1 MAARKAL
8 NHPFQMKIL
17 LVGTGR
23 AAFHLGHA
31 LKRAGLELV
40 GIYGRNTQQVD
51 RLSAELGITSL
62 TWADAPGE
70 ADTILIAVSDD
81 AIADVAMNIPI
92 GDAVV
97 IHTSGVSDLEK
108 LLPHPHRA
116 VLWPVIS
123 LSPGEPMDFKS
134 VPLVIEANTDAAR
147 DRVNGIACAL
157 SDQVMQ
163 LSHAQRELV
172 HASAAISLNFPLHLL
187 ARAQQLLVDH
197 SIDPSILLPSFLAMA
212 QKAATIGA
220 SEALTGPARRG
231 DLGTIHHHLDR
242 LTDDPE
248 LRAAYARLSSM
259 ILRAYGHPDH
269 GYKDL

>member
-1 MAARKAL
+1 
-8 NHPFQMKIL
+8 MKIL

-23 AAFHLGHA
+23 VAFHLGHA
-31 LKRAGLELV
+31 LKRAGLDLV
-40 GIYGRNTQQVD
+40 GIYGRNVQQVD
-51 RLSAELGITSL
+51 QRAAELGIPSL
-62 TWADAPGE
+62 TLADAPGK
-70 ADTILIAVSDD
+70 ADIIVIAVSDD

-97 IHTSGVSDLEK
+97 MHTSGASDLDK

-123 LSPGEPMDFKS
+123 LSPGEPMDFKP
-134 VPLVIEANTDAAR
+134 VPLVIEANSELALE
-147 DRVNGIACAL
+147 RVKELGQVL
-157 SDQVMQ
+157 SERVME
-163 LSHAQRELV
+163 LTHAQRELV

-187 ARAQQLLVDH
+187 ARAQDLLADH
-197 SIDPSILLPSFLAMA
+197 AIDPSILLPSFVAMA

-220 SEALTGPARRG
+220 SAALTGPAQRG
-231 DLGTIHHHLDR
+231 DLGTIRHHLDR

-269 GYKDL
+269 GYTDV

>member
-1 MAARKAL
+1 
-8 NHPFQMKIL
+8 MKTL

-31 LKRAGLELV
+31 MKRSGLDLM
-40 GIYGRNTQQVD
+40 GITGRNLQHVD
-51 RLSAELGITSL
+51 QRAAELGIPSVKL
-62 TWADAPGE
+62 ADAPGK
-70 ADTILIAVSDD
+70 ADILLIAVSDD

-92 GDAVV
+92 SDAVV
-97 IHTSGVSDLEK
+97 IHTSGASDIDK

-123 LSPGEPMDFKS
+123 LSPGEPMDFNE
-134 VPLVIEANTDAAR
+134 VPLIIDANTAFAR
-147 DRVNGIACAL
+147 ERVKGIAQAI
-157 SDQVMQ
+157 
-163 LSHAQRELV
+163 SHHVTELTHTQRELV

-187 ARAQQLLVDH
+187 ARAQDLLADH
-197 SIDPSILLPSFLAMA
+197 AIDPSILMPSFVAMA
-212 QKAATIGA
+212 QKAAAIGA

-231 DLGTIHHHLDR
+231 DIGTVRHHLDR

-269 GYKDL
+269 GYTDV

>member
-1 MAARKAL
+1 MRS
-8 NHPFQMKIL
+8 IL
-17 LVGTGR
+17 LIGTGR
-23 AAFHLGHA
+23 VAFHLGHA
-31 LKRAGLELV
+31 IKRAGLDLV
-40 GIYGRNTQQVD
+40 GICGRNVQQVD
-51 RLSAELGITSL
+51 QRAAELGIPSL
-62 TWADAPGE
+62 TLADAPGK
-70 ADTILIAVSDD
+70 ADIIVIAVSDD

-92 GDAVV
+92 GDSVV
-97 IHTSGVSDLEK
+97 MHTSGASDLDK

-134 VPLVIEANTDAAR
+134 VPLVIEANSDLAR
-147 DRVNGIACAL
+147 DRVMELAQVL
-157 SDQVMQ
+157 SEWVME
-163 LSHAQRELV
+163 LTHAQRELV
-172 HASAAISLNFPLHLL
+172 HTSAAISLNFPLHLL
-187 ARAQQLLVDH
+187 ARAQGLLADH
-197 SIDPSILLPSFLAMA
+197 AIDPSILLPSFLAMA

-231 DLGTIHHHLDR
+231 DLGTIRHHLDR

-269 GYKDL
+269 GYTDV

>member
-1 MAARKAL
+1 MRS
-8 NHPFQMKIL
+8 IL
-17 LVGTGR
+17 LIGTGR
-23 AAFHLGHA
+23 VGFHLGHA
-31 LKRAGLELV
+31 IKRAGLDLV
-40 GIYGRNTQQVD
+40 GICGRNAQQVD
-51 RLSAELGITSL
+51 QRAAELGIPSL
-62 TWADAPGE
+62 KLADAPGK
-70 ADTILIAVSDD
+70 ADIIVIAVSDD

-97 IHTSGVSDLEK
+97 MHTSGASDLEK

-123 LSPGEPMDFKS
+123 LSPGEPMDFRS
-134 VPLVIEANTDAAR
+134 VPLVIEANSDLSR
-147 DRVNGIACAL
+147 DRVMELAQVL
-157 SDQVMQ
+157 SERVME
-163 LSHAQRELV
+163 LTHAQRELV

-187 ARAQQLLVDH
+187 ARVQDLLADH
-197 SIDPSILLPSFLAMA
+197 AIDPSILLPSFVAMA

-220 SEALTGPARRG
+220 SEALTGPAQRG
-231 DLGTIHHHLDR
+231 DLGTIRHHLDR

-269 GYKDL
+269 GYTDV